1 MFKIWNGT
9 RQPSRL
15 FEQAYTT
22 QWKSVSQSKREESND
37 FSKLLYTLYVTPVL
51 DALGIGEIAE
61 HAQTDTKLTK
71 LKDLIIG
78 SKIYIPKNLPELQPF
93 RSIFSEITELNNGTL
108 LKQEKI
114 VLPASLVN
122 KSLSLA
128 DSGAHPGRNG
138 LIRRLRTH
146 FFIKG
151 LDKIVEE
158 LVNN

>member
-61 HAQTDTKLTK
+61 HAQTDTTLTK

-78 SKIYIPKNLPELQPF
+78 GKIYIPKNLPELQPF
-93 RSIFSEITELNNGTL
+93 RSISSVITELNNGTL
-108 LKQEKI
+108 LKQDKI

-122 KSLSLA
+122 KSL
-128 DSGAHPGRNG
+128 N
-138 LIRRLRTH
+138 
-146 FFIKG
+146 
-151 LDKIVEE
+151 LDEMD
-158 LVNN
+158 L